1 MIRRRREWMPYDDL
15 TNQLKAQMAIA
26 NGLQAKELAAFN
38 AMLAG
43 LKVDAVTP

>member
-1 MIRRRREWMPYDDL
+1 MSYDDL
-15 TNQLKAQMAIA
+15 TKQMNAQIATA

-43 LKVDAVTP
+43 LKVGAVTP